1 MIYNEKRRKTRAVRV
16 GSLTVGGTAP
26 IAIQS
31 MTNTDTH
38 DYDKTLAQLKALKAA
53 GCDIARL
60 TVPDMEAAEVM
71 ARLKA
76 ADVGMP
82 LVADIHFDYRV
93 AVRCA
98 EVGVDKIRIN
108 PGNIGDEDRVRAVVN
123 ACKTNGVPI
132 RIGVNGG
139 SLEKHILAK
148 HGAPTPEALCESALY
163 HVALLEKYDFYD
175 TVISMKSSDVPTMI
189 AANRQ
194 LAARCD
200 YPIHLGV
207 TEAGGKARGS
217 IKSAIGVGALLA
229 DGIGDT
235 VRVSL
240 TADPT
245 EEIGAARDI
254 LSALGI
260 EGQSGMNIVSCP
272 TCGRT
277 KINLIDLAA
286 RFEKAAGE
294 AGLLDLPIRVALMG
308 CPVNGPGEAREADIG
323 ICGGVGEALL
333 ISHGEILE
341 KIPESEIIP
350 RLIVEI
356 QKIKQ
361 G

>member
-1 MIYNEKRRKTRAVRV
+1 MNYNNVRRKTRSVRV
-16 GSLTVGGTAP
+16 GDLTIGGSAP
-26 IAIQS
+26 IVIQS

-38 DYDKTLAQLKALKAA
+38 DFDATLAQVKALQAA
-53 GCDIARL
+53 GCDMARL
-60 TVPDMEAAEVM
+60 TVQDMA
-71 ARLKA
+71 A
-76 ADVGMP
+76 ADVMHRLKRADIGMP
-82 LVADIHFDYRV
+82 LVADIHYDYRV

-98 EVGVDKIRIN
+98 ELGVDKIRIN
-108 PGNIGDEDRVRAVVN
+108 PGNIGGEDRVRAVLD
-123 ACKTNGVPI
+123 ACKSHGVPI

-148 HGAPTPEALCESALY
+148 YGAPTAEALCESALY
-163 HVALLEKYDFYD
+163 HISLLEKYDFYD
-175 TVISMKSSDVPTMI
+175 TVISIKSSDVSTMI
-189 AANRQ
+189 AANRL
-194 LAARCD
+194 LAAKCD

-240 TADPT
+240 TADPV

-254 LSALGI
+254 LSALAI

-277 KINLIDLAA
+277 KIDLIDLAA
-286 RFEKAAGE
+286 RFERAAGE
-294 AGLLDLPIRVALMG
+294 AGLLDVPIRVALMG
-308 CPVNGPGEAREADIG
+308 CPVNGPGEAAEADIG
-323 ICGGVGEALL
+323 ICGGHGEALL
-333 ISHGEILE
+333 ISHGEIIE
-341 KIPESEIIP
+341 KIPEDQIID
-350 RLIVEI
+350 RLILEI
-356 QKIKQ
+356 QKIKL